1 LGSRFSASLSVSL
14 ALLSWA
20 AFAAEAKPDRAS
32 AVFAGGC
39 FWCEETAFEGVAG
52 VFSVTSGY
60 TGGQT
65 KNPSYEQVS
74 AGVTG
79 HAESVQVIY
88 DPAKISYERLLEIFW
103 HNVDP
108 FARNAQFCD
117 HGTQYRSAI
126 FYQGDEQ
133 RERLQALGVKHD
145 YVEQRNEAGQA
156 THAVFTMS
164 GPFPCQAV
172 LRADYDEPGFDLELM
187 NVRHHGPAKLR
198 LAAEELND
206 EVLDEFGTWVL
217 GADDA
222 FERFFKRRWR

>member
-1 LGSRFSASLSVSL
+1 MGSRFSASLSVSL

-133 RERLQALGVKHD
+133 R
-145 YVEQRNEAGQA
+145 
-156 THAVFTMS
+156 
-164 GPFPCQAV
+164 
-172 LRADYDEPGFDLELM
+172 RAAWASK
-187 NVRHHGPAKLR
+187 AKLEEEPR
-198 LAAEELND
+198 FKGQIATQVVAASVFYPAEEYHQDYYKKNPAHYQAYR
-206 EVLDEFGTWVL
+206 L
-217 GADDA
+217 GCGRD
-222 FERFFKRRWR
+222 RRLKEIWGEAAGGHP